1 MLTPVWRYTLT
12 LASSTCSVEVSPFD
26 IESELLEHPAVAE
39 CAAVSSP
46 DEVNLTG
53 TVSLPFT

>member
-1 MLTPVWRYTLT
+1 MKEFCEVV
-12 LASSTCSVEVSPFD
+12 ASSHSACSVEVSPFD

-53 TVSLPFT
+53 TVSLPST

>member
-1 MLTPVWRYTLT
+1 MKEFCEVVAPCP
-12 LASSTCSVEVSPFD
+12 CSVEVSPFD

-53 TVSLPFT
+53 TVSLLST